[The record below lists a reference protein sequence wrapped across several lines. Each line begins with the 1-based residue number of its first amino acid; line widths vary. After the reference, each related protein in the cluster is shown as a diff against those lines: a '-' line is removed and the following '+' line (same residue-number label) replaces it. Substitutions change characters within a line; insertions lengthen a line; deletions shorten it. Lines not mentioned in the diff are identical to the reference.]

1 MKRNIPEFSKIK
13 KTNIEQEKGLTETE
27 KLKMFFFGFI
37 IVIISGTRV
46 FYNLPGN
53 TTQKRQTLIY
63 YISGLLFWIILIGI
77 IIYLSEL

>member
-53 TTQKRQTLIY
+53 ATQKRQTLFY